1 MSSKCSTRSAIRE
14 ADLAERAGSMEDCQD
29 NQNQW
34 HAPVARMRGLPV
46 KARSPRAVDGCRVPS
61 KKEVPVEAILELRKL
76 TKTYANGRGARDISF
91 CMEPGG
97 ITGLLGANGA
107 GKSTVMKMVAGLL
120 PPDGGMLC
128 HRGAEHAQGTGA
140 LLQDVGF
147 MVEQP
152 EAFGYLTAW
161 ENLMQKARFYSD
173 GAASAER
180 ALMQVGLADHRHEK
194 VKTFSMGMK
203 QRLGLAFALTG
214 EPSLLVLDE
223 PTNGMDIEGRSDFRD
238 LLQVLQRE
246 RGLSVLLSS
255 HLVSELEQLADH
267 VVVLHEG
274 VQVATA
280 DMPVILHAG
289 NTLEQWYLQVVRGT
303 RQTPEVA

>member
-1 MSSKCSTRSAIRE
+1 M
-14 ADLAERAGSMEDCQD
+14 
-29 NQNQW
+29 
-34 HAPVARMRGLPV
+34 
-46 KARSPRAVDGCRVPS
+46 
-61 KKEVPVEAILELRKL
+61 EAILELRNL
-76 TKTYANGRGARDISF
+76 TKTYPNGRGVREVSF
-91 CMEPGG
+91 RMEPGT

-107 GKSTVMKMVAGLL
+107 GKSTAMKMIAGLL
-120 PPDGGMLC
+120 PPEGGMLC
-128 HRGAEHAQGTGA
+128 HRGAEHAQGTAA
-140 LLQDVGF
+140 LLRDVGF

-223 PTNGMDIEGRSDFRD
+223 PTNGMDIEGRSDFRE
-238 LLQVLQRE
+238 LMQALRRE
-246 RGLSVLLSS
+246 RGVAVLLSS

-267 VVVLHEG
+267 VVVLDEG
-274 VQVATA
+274 VQVATCG
-280 DMPVILHAG
+280 MSEITQAG
-289 NTLEQWYLQVVRGT
+289 STLEQWYLQVVRGS
-303 RQTPEVA
+303 RRTPEVA